1 MNLEDRILFVD
12 AEAIVIDKPEGLPV
26 DTPRAGGDS
35 IEARIEELK
44 LGFKRP
50 PVPMHRLDR
59 DTSGCLLLARN
70 PRARAHF
77 QQAFEQGGVLKT
89 YLAVLDGLIEGTEG
103 LIDLPVAKI
112 SSAKAGWRMVVDDSG
127 KAAAT
132 RWRKIAEAEGQS
144 LVEFSP
150 LSGRTHQ
157 LRVHAAR
164 GLGAAIVGDPVYS
177 LPDDAELGGM
187 TLPDSGMLLHSWR
200 LAVPRG
206 PKASIEVTAPVPERF
221 GRWLD
226 FL

>member
-26 DTPRAGGDS
+26 DMPRAGGDS
-35 IEARIEELK
+35 IEARIDELR

-77 QQAFEQGGVLKT
+77 QQAFEQGGVGKT
-89 YLAVLDGLIEGTEG
+89 YLAVLDGPVEGEEG
-103 LIDLPVAKI
+103 IIDLPVAKI
-112 SSAKAGWRMVVDDSG
+112 SSAKGGWRMVVDQGG

-132 RWRKIAEAEGQS
+132 RWRKIAAADGQS

-177 LPDDAELGGM
+177 LPDNAELGGM
-187 TLPDSGMLLHSWR
+187 TLPDSGMLLHSWH
-200 LAVPRG
+200 LVVPRDSK
-206 PKASIEVTAPVPERF
+206 PPIDVTAPVPERF

-226 FL
+226 YL